1 MDEKYHF
8 MGKNIHLTLHLR
20 SKVGNGGIAL

>member
-8 MGKNIHLTLHLR
+8 MGKNVHLR
-20 SKVGNGGIAL
+20 SKVGKGGIVL